1 MEERDIKSYF
11 EGVIENIDIILKNDF
26 YKIDDKKK
34 LIPVREDI
42 NKWYKDY
49 IKNNTLKNIKPET
62 LENIGYEISDFFDE
76 YVVSESIK
84 ENYAERLIYDF
95 GELELYWKDEML
107 GGKKNG

>member
-11 EGVIENIDIILKNDF
+11 EGVIENIDIILNNDF

-49 IKNNTLKNIKPET
+49 IKNNTLKNIKPE
-62 LENIGYEISDFFDE
+62 
-76 YVVSESIK
+76 IK
-84 ENYAERLIYDF
+84 KSHLAKVAL
-95 GELELYWKDEML
+95 LSAMKHS
-107 GGKKNG
+107 